1 MKSFNQLRESKN
13 ALEDMEILDYILSEM
28 SIDDL
33 EELSEGPFST
43 VGKFMMKRKLKKQI
57 KKSQSDVTKHN
68 RAKYKDKEAA
78 MAKYPRKPDE
88 TAYNHRMHKYDRE
101 MAVKKAVDKHQ
112 PNVDKAIAMRDRSQ
126 KSLDRLNRPKSKPVN
141 ADKPD
146 LFKSRN
152 R

>member
-57 KKSQSDVTKHN
+57 DKSQKDVRKHN
-68 RAKYKDKEAA
+68 RAIDKARQDA
-78 MAKYPRKPDE
+78 IDKHPPNRDDTIQKAI
-88 TAYNHRMHKYDRE
+88 
-101 MAVKKAVDKHQ
+101 KKATDPHK
-112 PNVDKAIAMRDRSQ
+112 PNVQKGVAMRKRSQ
-126 KSLDRLNRPKSKPVN
+126 KALDRLNRPESKPVN
-141 ADKPD
+141 ADKPKPD

>member
-1 MKSFNQLRESKN
+1 MKTFNQLRESKN

-57 KKSQSDVTKHN
+57 DKSQKDVVKHSD
-68 RAKYKDKEAA
+68 AKDKARQDA
-78 MAKYPRKPDE
+78 HDKYPRKPGE
-88 TAYNHRMHKYDRE
+88 KGNNYQNKW
-101 MAVKKAVDKHQ
+101 KAQLAIQKSDDTHQ
-112 PNVDKAIAMRDRSQ
+112 RNVDKAVAMRNRSQ
-126 KSLDRLNRPKSKPVN
+126 NALARLNRPKSKPVN
-141 ADKPD
+141 AD